1 MPVGGTRDHP
11 LANPFGPGSPNLAQL
26 KLDPILVIVGGNELL
41 KDRAA
46 NYATRLKEM
55 GKDIKYVEFEG
66 CQHGFFT
73 HDSYSQ
79 VAEEVIHILKRF
91 VLETLGGLE
100 IHLEN

>member
-66 CQHGFFT
+66 CEHGFFT